1 MTPPGP
7 RAAVCGHDG
16 QVRIDN
22 PDDIRDYYAAV
33 AGALIPHLAGRPVT
47 VGTADGSLFGVE
59 RIDTAD
65 DLDYLL
71 EQGAVTLATALPEVQ
86 RAPVMPVART
96 VAWCTLHVAS
106 GEGTGIATAATAAL
120 ALCQAM
126 TSDGLTAVVTTDG
139 GEGLYV
145 RAMGPGTR
153 RRMRVSHGPTPT
165 DTARTGVDGP
175 WEIASGYAE
184 ELARNAPEIAT
195 VDPRQ
200 ADGRALIDASPSWP
214 GNVTPVPY
222 SLVTATSVAPTA
234 AGNDRRAGGRCVV
247 PLDLDELA
255 ATTAGM
261 PMDPGPQDIVGRLAA
276 RGDLAIALLDDGG
289 DPRVG

>member
-1 MTPPGP
+1 MTPRRP

-16 QVRIDN
+16 RVRIDN
-22 PDDIRDYYAAV
+22 PDDILGYYAAV
-33 AGALIPHLAGRPVT
+33 ADALIPHLAGRPVT
-47 VGTADGSLFGVE
+47 VGTADGSLLGVE
-59 RIDTAD
+59 FIDTAD

-71 EQGAVTLATALPEVQ
+71 ARGAVTLATTLPD
-86 RAPVMPVART
+86 RPSAPGMPAART

-126 TSDGLTAVVTTDG
+126 NSDGLTTVVTTDG

-145 RAMGPGTR
+145 RASGTR
-153 RRMRVSHGPTPT
+153 RRSRWSQGSRTT

-184 ELARNAPEIAT
+184 ELARHAPEIAT

-222 SLVTATSVAPTA
+222 SLVAAGAVAPDA
-234 AGNDRRAGGRCVV
+234 AGTDRRVDGRCVV

-261 PMDPGPQDIVGRLAA
+261 PMDPGPQDVVGRLAA
-276 RGDLAIALLDDGG
+276 KGDLAIALLDDGD

>member
-1 MTPPGP
+1 MTPRRPQAG
-7 RAAVCGHDG
+7 RCGHDG

-22 PDDIRDYYAAV
+22 PDDIREYYAAV
-33 AGALIPHLAGRPVT
+33 ADALIPHLAGRPVT
-47 VGTADGSLFGVE
+47 VGTADGSLLGVE
-59 RIDTAD
+59 FIDSAD
-65 DLDYLL
+65 DLDFLL
-71 EQGAVTLATALPEVQ
+71 GRGAVTLATTLTDPPSAMVTP
-86 RAPVMPVART
+86 AGRT

-126 TSDGLTAVVTTDG
+126 SSDGLTAVVTTDG

-145 RAMGPGTR
+145 RAMGSGTSR
-153 RRMRVSHGPTPT
+153 RSRSSRGSRTV

-184 ELARNAPEIAT
+184 ELARSAPEIAT

-222 SLVTATSVAPTA
+222 SLVTAAPTA
-234 AGNDRRAGGRCVV
+234 AGAQRRIYGRCVV

-261 PMDPGPQDIVGRLAA
+261 PMDPGPHDVVGRLAA

>member
-1 MTPPGP
+1 M
-7 RAAVCGHDG
+7 HDG

-22 PDDIRDYYAAV
+22 PEDIRDYYAAV
-33 AGALIPHLAGRPVT
+33 ADALIPHLAGQPVT
-47 VGTADGSLFGVE
+47 VGTADGSLLGVE

-71 EQGAVTLATALPEVQ
+71 ERGGVTMATTLPDLQG
-86 RAPVMPVART
+86 APVMPATRT
-96 VAWCTLHVAS
+96 AWCTLHVAS

-126 TSDGLTAVVTTDG
+126 ASDGLTAVVTTDG

-153 RRMRVSHGPTPT
+153 RRECGSHGQAAAN
-165 DTARTGVDGP
+165 TARTGLDGP
-175 WEIASGYAE
+175 WEIASAYAE
-184 ELARNAPEIAT
+184 ELAHSAPEIAT

-222 SLVTATSVAPTA
+222 SLVTATVVTPPTSVA
-234 AGNDRRAGGRCVV
+234 DRQAECRCVV

-261 PMDPGPQDIVGRLAA
+261 PMDPGPQDVAGRLAA
-276 RGDLAIALLDDGG
+276 RGDLAMALLDAGD

>member
-1 MTPPGP
+1 M
-7 RAAVCGHDG
+7 
-16 QVRIDN
+16 RIDN
-22 PDDIRDYYAAV
+22 PDDIRAYYAGV
-33 AGALIPHLAGRPVT
+33 ADALIPHLAGRPVT
-47 VGTADGSLFGVE
+47 IGAADGSFLGVE

-65 DLDYLL
+65 DLNYLL
-71 EQGAVTLATALPEVQ
+71 ERGAVTLAIPLPDVQ
-86 RAPVMPVART
+86 YAPVVPATRT

-120 ALCQAM
+120 ALCESM
-126 TSDGLTAVVTTDG
+126 TADGLTAVVTTDG

-145 RAMGPGTR
+145 RAMGPRAR
-153 RRMRVSHGPTPT
+153 RKIGGRHDRVPVI
-165 DTARTGVDGP
+165 DTARTGTDGP

-184 ELARNAPEIAT
+184 ELARRAPEIAT

-222 SLVTATSVAPTA
+222 TLVTSPHSGVDQDA
-234 AGNDRRAGGRCVV
+234 RCRCVV

-261 PMDPGPQDIVGRLAA
+261 PMNPGPQDVAGRLAA
-276 RGDLAIALLDDGG
+276 RGDLAMALLDNGD

>member
-1 MTPPGP
+1 MTPRRP

-16 QVRIDN
+16 RVRIDN
-22 PDDIRDYYAAV
+22 PDDIRAYYAAV
-33 AGALIPHLAGRPVT
+33 ADALIPHVAGRPVT
-47 VGTADGSLFGVE
+47 VGTADGSPLGVE
-59 RIDTAD
+59 FIDTAD

-71 EQGAVTLATALPEVQ
+71 ARGAVTLATTLPDPPST
-86 RAPVMPVART
+86 PVMPAART

-106 GEGTGIATAATAAL
+106 GAGTGIATAATAAL

-126 TSDGLTAVVTTDG
+126 NSDGLTAVVTTDG

-145 RAMGPGTR
+145 RAIGSGTR
-153 RRMRVSHGPTPT
+153 RRSRWSHGSRTA
-165 DTARTGVDGP
+165 DIARTGVDGP

-184 ELARNAPEIAT
+184 ELARHAPEIAT

-214 GNVTPVPY
+214 GNITPVPY
-222 SLVTATSVAPTA
+222 SLVAVAPDA
-234 AGNDRRAGGRCVV
+234 AGTDRRVEGRCVV

-261 PMDPGPQDIVGRLAA
+261 PMDPGPQDVVARLAA
-276 RGDLAIALLDDGG
+276 KGDLAIALLDDGD